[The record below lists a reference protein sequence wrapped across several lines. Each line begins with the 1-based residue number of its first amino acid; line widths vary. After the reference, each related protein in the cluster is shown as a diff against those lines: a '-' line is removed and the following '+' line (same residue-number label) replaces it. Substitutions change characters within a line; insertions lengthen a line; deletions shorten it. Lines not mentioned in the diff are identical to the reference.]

1 MTEPDLRVRLAAHA
15 PGDRLVPAVL
25 DGPLSCAGQL
35 IGVPAG
41 RYDWLRLVVSS
52 PGEAVWPVWLH
63 YAGGLDPEDLPV
75 PAGENVTTRLPVTRR
90 DDLVGLRLPEAPGLV
105 VHALTFVRPFRAGYP
120 ETAGAPLGL
129 RTEVAN
135 P

>member
-1 MTEPDLRVRLAAHA
+1 MIEPDSRVCLAEHA
-15 PGDRLVPAVL
+15 PGTRSVPAVL
-25 DGPLSCAGQL
+25 DGPLRCAGQL

-41 RYDWLRLVVSS
+41 RYDWLRFVVSS
-52 PGEAVWPVWLH
+52 PSKALWPVWLY
-63 YAGGLDPEDLPV
+63 YAGGLDPEDFPV
-75 PAGENVTTRLPVTRR
+75 PAGQEVTTRLPVTRR
-90 DDLVGLRLPEAPGLV
+90 DDLVGFRLPRVPGLV

-120 ETAGAPLGL
+120 ETAGAPIGL